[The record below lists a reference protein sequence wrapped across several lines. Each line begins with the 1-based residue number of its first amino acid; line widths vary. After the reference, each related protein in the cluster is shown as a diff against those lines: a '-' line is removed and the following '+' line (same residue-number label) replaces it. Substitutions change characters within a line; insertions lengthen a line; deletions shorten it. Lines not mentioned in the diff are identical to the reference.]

1 MVKTKIMKKIVLSS
15 AVILSLALFSC
26 ETKKADQTDVVTSK
40 SEVAEQPIVSE
51 SDIANHPE
59 SSTSPNTYVV
69 LQDDGQQKTVN
80 IDSNEMVV
88 SANNLPVNVQ
98 NFIAQNFGNLKLLN
112 AIKEVEH
119 NITTYNIQLK
129 DGTKLEFSDNGQW
142 IEVKNGLG
150 KAIPTNF
157 FPEKIKSYL
166 EKNNLKSPIKKIEQ
180 DKKDGSYEVEFLQ
193 SKQTLK
199 FDLNGNFI
207 KID

>member
-1 MVKTKIMKKIVLSS
+1 MKKIVLSS

-80 IDSNEMVV
+80 IDSNEMVI
-88 SANNLPVNVQ
+88 SPNNLPVNVQ
-98 NFIAQNFGNLKLLN
+98 SFIAQNFGNLELLN

-119 NITTYNIQLK
+119 NVTTYNIQLK

-150 KAIPTNF
+150 KAISTNF

-199 FDLNGNFI
+199 FNSHGNFI

>member
-1 MVKTKIMKKIVLSS
+1 MKKIVLSLL
-15 AVILSLALFSC
+15 AIFSLVLTAC
-26 ETKKADQTDVVTSK
+26 ESKKSTENDIISSK
-40 SEVAEQPIVSE
+40 SEAPEQPIVME
-51 SDIANHPE
+51 SDIVNGSD
-59 SSTSPNTYVV
+59 SSNSSNSYVI

-88 SANNLPVNVQ
+88 SADNLPVNVQ
-98 NFIAQNFGNLKLLN
+98 NFLAQNFGNLELLN
-112 AIKEVEH
+112 AIKEVER

>member
-1 MVKTKIMKKIVLSS
+1 MKKIVLSLL
-15 AVILSLALFSC
+15 AIFSLVLTAC
-26 ETKKADQTDVVTSK
+26 ESKKSTENDIISSK
-40 SEVAEQPIVSE
+40 SEAPEQPIVME
-51 SDIANHPE
+51 SDIVNGSD
-59 SSTSPNTYVV
+59 SSNSSNSYVI

-88 SANNLPVNVQ
+88 SADNLPVNVQ
-98 NFIAQNFGNLKLLN
+98 NFLAQNFGNLKLLN
-112 AIKEVEH
+112 AIKEVER

-157 FPEKIKSYL
+157 FPKKIKSYL

>member
-1 MVKTKIMKKIVLSS
+1 MRKIILST
-15 AVILSLALFSC
+15 AVILSLVFSSC
-26 ETKKADQTDVVTSK
+26 ESKKTENSEVITSK

-59 SSTSPNTYVV
+59 SSTSSNSYVI

-88 SANNLPVNVQ
+88 SADNLPVNVQ
-98 NFIAQNFGNLKLLN
+98 NFLAQNFGNLKLLN
-112 AIKEVEH
+112 AIKEVER

-166 EKNNLKSPIKKIEQ
+166 EKNNLKSPIKKIER

-199 FDLNGNFI
+199 FNSHGNFI

>member
-1 MVKTKIMKKIVLSS
+1 MKKIVLSTA
-15 AVILSLALFSC
+15 AVLSLVLFSC
-26 ETKKADQTDVVTSK
+26 ESKKTEQIEVVPSK
-40 SEVAEQPIVSE
+40 SEAAEQPVVSE
-51 SDIANHPE
+51 SDIANNLEE
-59 SSTSPNTYVV
+59 SASTNAYVV
-69 LQDDGQQKTVN
+69 LQDNGQQKTVN
-80 IDSNEMVV
+80 IDPNESVI
-88 SANNLPVNVQ
+88 SANNLPVNAQ
-98 NFIAQNFGNLKLLN
+98 NFIVQNFGNLELLN

-119 NITTYNIQLK
+119 NVTTYNIQLK

-199 FDLNGNFI
+199 FNLYGNFI